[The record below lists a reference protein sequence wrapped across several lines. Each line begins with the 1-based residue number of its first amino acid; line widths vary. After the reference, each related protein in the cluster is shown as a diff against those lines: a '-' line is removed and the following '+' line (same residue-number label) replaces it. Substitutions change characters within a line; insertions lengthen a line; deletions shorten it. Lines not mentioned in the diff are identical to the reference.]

1 MGGPREIGN
10 SQESL
15 PVEVGLESYILIKS
29 WRIWSLILIATILL
43 GRYYYLIDKV
53 LSNLLKASEQSQ
65 MPTQAAF

>member
-1 MGGPREIGN
+1 M
-10 SQESL
+10 
-15 PVEVGLESYILIKS
+15 EVGLESYILIKS